1 MFAVN
6 LSRTFS
12 VQWPREKFS
21 FCHVF
26 FPAPFHAY
34 NHPRCPLHGQILVSI
49 VLSLPLAAWSS
60 VIKSSYT
67 DYRMEKLSPLGILR
81 EMDDEASLS
90 RSHET
95 HEFREKDEVD
105 SMDSQ
110 NPQTWSSTRKTL
122 LFASLMSSS
131 LLADGYAISE
141 FV

>member
-1 MFAVN
+1 
-6 LSRTFS
+6 
-12 VQWPREKFS
+12 
-21 FCHVF
+21 
-26 FPAPFHAY
+26 
-34 NHPRCPLHGQILVSI
+34 
-49 VLSLPLAAWSS
+49 
-60 VIKSSYT
+60 
-67 DYRMEKLSPLGILR
+67 MEKLSPLGILR